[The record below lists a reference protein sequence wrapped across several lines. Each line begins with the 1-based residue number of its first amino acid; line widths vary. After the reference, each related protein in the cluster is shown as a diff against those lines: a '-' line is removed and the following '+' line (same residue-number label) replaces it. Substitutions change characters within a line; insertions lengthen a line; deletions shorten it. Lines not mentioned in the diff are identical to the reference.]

1 MPQLRLLEK
10 VLLYGIWA
18 GCVLILLTP
27 FVFTPQTIFPY
38 VVGKALYSRVMIE
51 IVFGCWTLLAFLR
64 PDCRPPRSRL
74 LILFAIVLGV
84 TTLATFYGVSVRRS
98 FWSSYERM
106 QGVVDL
112 IHWFLFAVVLVS
124 VVRTIR
130 DWRVLL
136 HLNLGFS
143 LMMALLAVGQKYY
156 FSDVPFL
163 TWNLPSRVGT
173 TLGNSIYLGMY
184 LMVNVVV
191 ALGFLAQSFI
201 PVATQATDPPSESK
215 GNRRRKRNLTSPT
228 SVKQANLRLQI
239 RRLFYGSVVLIGLWA
254 FGLTGSRGAL
264 AGLVTAVGFL
274 GVMSMVLGSTRIA
287 RVATVGLTS
296 LLGVALILTLLLF
309 FRPSLFPPDTA
320 FSSPFSNHPESV
332 WERLAGWQAGLKGF
346 IDKPVVGWGPE
357 NFIVISGRYA
367 DGLSGH
373 MPLFDNAHNKLV
385 EELTT
390 KGLLGLLSYLSL
402 WAFTFCVVTRAA
414 KGMDFR
420 ERILTLFIGAALAGH
435 FVQNQF
441 ALYSSTG
448 SLQYIL
454 LLAFVTNLERE
465 TASAGRRW
473 VQRQHVFERFAP
485 MDLFRHNVVRAV
497 MAAGTIAL
505 VGTSL
510 LANHAIYSAAGAI
523 IRMEVADAAN
533 TPDQLRS
540 AFHRATDFKPLA
552 NDPRLLLFE
561 KVTERWEVL
570 RTQSRTE
577 AEQMLALVNAE
588 AIAALEDEPEN
599 WQIYVSLAKLY
610 RVVSAFDPE
619 YEDVAR
625 RYLEKS
631 LELAPN
637 RIEVLKLASS

>member
-10 VLLYGIWA
+10 ILLYGIWT
-18 GCVLILLTP
+18 GFVLILLTP
-27 FVFTPQTIFPY
+27 FVLTPQTIFPY

-51 IVFGCWTLLAFLR
+51 IVVGCWTLLAFLR
-64 PDCRPPRSRL
+64 PDCRPPCSRL
-74 LILFAIVLGV
+74 LILFAIILGV
-84 TTLATFYGVSVRRS
+84 TMLAAFYGVSVQRS

-112 IHWFLFAVVLVS
+112 IHWFLFTVVLAS
-124 VVRTIR
+124 VVRTVR

-136 HLNLGFS
+136 NLNLGVS

-156 FSDVPFL
+156 FSDAPFL
-163 TWNLPSRVGT
+163 IWDLPSRVGT

-191 ALGFLAQSFI
+191 ALGFFAQSFI
-201 PVATQATDPPSESK
+201 PVATPGASPPSESK
-215 GNRRRKRNLTSPT
+215 GERRRKRNLTPPPA
-228 SVKQANLRLQI
+228 VKQASLMLQI
-239 RRLFYGSVVLIGLWA
+239 RRLFWGSIVLIGLWA

-274 GVMSMVLGSTRIA
+274 GVTSIVFGSARIA
-287 RVATVGLTS
+287 RVAAVGLTS
-296 LLGVALILTLLLF
+296 LLGAALLLTLFLF
-309 FRPSLFPPDTA
+309 FRPSLFPPDTT

-332 WERLAGWQAGLKGF
+332 RERLAGWRVGLKGF
-346 IDKPVVGWGPE
+346 VDKPILGWGPE
-357 NFIVISGRYA
+357 NYIVVSGLHA
-367 DGLSGH
+367 VGLSGH
-373 MPLFDNAHNKLV
+373 MSLFDNAHSKFV

-414 KGMDFR
+414 RGTDFR
-420 ERILTLFIGAALAGH
+420 ERILTLFVAAALAGH

-448 SLQYIL
+448 ALQYIL
-454 LLAFVTNLERE
+454 LLAFVANLERE
-465 TASAGRRW
+465 TSPAGAGCNFDASSRC
-473 VQRQHVFERFAP
+473 FAP
-485 MDLFRHNVVRAV
+485 APFRHNVARAV
-497 MAAGTIAL
+497 TAVGTIAL

-510 LANHAIYSAAGAI
+510 LANHAIYSSASAI
-523 IRMEVADAAN
+523 IRMDVADAAN

-540 AFHRATDFKPLA
+540 AFQRATDFKPLA
-552 NDPRLLLFE
+552 NDPRLLLFK

-570 RTQSRTE
+570 RATSRVE
-577 AEQMLALVNAE
+577 AERMLALVNAE
-588 AIAALEDEPEN
+588 AAAALEDEPEN

-610 RVVSAFDPE
+610 RVVSTSAPE
-619 YEDVAR
+619 YEDAAR

-631 LELAPN
+631 MELAPH
-637 RIEVLKLASS
+637 RKEVLKIAPS